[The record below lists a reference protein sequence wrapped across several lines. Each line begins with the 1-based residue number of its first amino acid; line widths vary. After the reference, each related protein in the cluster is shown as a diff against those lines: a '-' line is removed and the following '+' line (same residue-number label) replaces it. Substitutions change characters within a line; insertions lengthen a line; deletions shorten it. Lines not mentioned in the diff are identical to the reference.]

1 MKWQL
6 FQFWSMQSR
15 WKRDTVPTRSAQTP
29 YLDPGAGGPSR
40 SFLLT
45 HPKAAF
51 NPFDVLFYLIVASK
65 TWTVESL
72 SNDTV
77 LITNLTAFWNS
88 DEFPIIFKKRNTNHY
103 NGLKWHWGCVIAGAG
118 PLHLNVR
125 VVLPLVGVETQKAE
139 EHSYL
144 LEHILGQTASPFPP
158 NSSILSPNGKTV
170 SVTPQKI
177 ISSPPRPA
185 PFSLT
190 FCLILFSMQGI
201 TLPEI
206 PEMSNNKSKN
216 WRNEKHGFPSAPQI
230 MRRLGC
236 LAPRRPKHLENWL
249 LACYPDVWT
258 LWEIVVLS
266 FGAQHKTK
274 DIQNKQNTQIT
285 SSTSFVRNVL
295 ELGFLFW
302 VCGYGIIPS
311 FSLLYEVQIGHKTW

>member
-1 MKWQL
+1 MYYFTLSWPQRL
-6 FQFWSMQSR
+6 GRWNLCQMTLCWSLTWLLSGTRMNFPLSL
-15 WKRDTVPTRSAQTP
+15 KRGTQTITT
-29 YLDPGAGGPSR
+29 A
-40 SFLLT
+40 
-45 HPKAAF
+45 
-51 NPFDVLFYLIVASK
+51 
-65 TWTVESL
+65 W
-72 SNDTV
+72 NDTEAAWSQE
-77 LITNLTAFWNS
+77 LGHFIWMS
-88 DEFPIIFKKRNTNHY
+88 
-103 NGLKWHWGCVIAGAG
+103 
-118 PLHLNVR
+118 VR

-144 LEHILGQTASPFPP
+144 LEHILGQMASPFPP